1 VALGVVA
8 LGAAFG
14 WFALQDAQMHGEW
27 LLGRDCPFGAELAG
41 AHPPNGTTEWCQ
53 RKDQTGSYVK
63 YGVWNSP
70 GFVDIPGSMISTRG
84 VTDGKTQTTEVYT
97 AVQG

>member
-41 AHPPNGTTEWCQ
+41 AHPPNGTTEWC
-53 RKDQTGSYVK
+53 
-63 YGVWNSP
+63 
-70 GFVDIPGSMISTRG
+70 
-84 VTDGKTQTTEVYT
+84 
-97 AVQG
+97 

>member
-1 VALGVVA
+1 VSEEVGCAVALGVVA

-63 YGVWNSP
+63 YGVFRVWR
-70 GFVDIPGSMISTRG
+70 D
-84 VTDGKTQTTEVYT
+84 DGRIMDHGYFDENGTPHR
-97 AVQG
+97 